1 MPNRPWRGPRLAWT
15 RLDPWRHI
23 ILLPL
28 IVLFLGPLFLL
39 VTTSLRDTGT
49 PLSRQ
54 LELWPGQPAWGNYP
68 AVFALLNL
76 WRNAANSLFVV
87 ALALPLTIIVASWAG
102 FALAQLP
109 QTWRLRLTALSFA
122 ALMVP
127 LSAVWLTRFLLFK
140 ELGLIDSR
148 FALIVPALGGTSP
161 FFVLL
166 FLWTFLRVPP
176 ELFEAAQLDGA
187 GAARVWWEIALP
199 LARPTI
205 VAVGMLTFVSYW
217 GNYVDP
223 LLYLRS
229 PDKMTL
235 PYALQALHQLDA
247 TNWPILMAGAAM
259 VTLPVLVVFLVAQ
272 RSFLQ
277 PSRGQ
282 GWIGR

>member
-1 MPNRPWRGPRLAWT
+1 
-15 RLDPWRHI
+15 
-23 ILLPL
+23 LLPL